1 MPSSASIR
9 ETLQARSELIRS
21 ANPSAVQLPEEL
33 QGYHS
38 LSPLESI
45 TVTTE
50 RRKFGNWYSTVYKAI
65 NSSDGGAYALRRIES
80 VDHIYGYP
88 ACCPALISLQSQVT
102 E

>member
-21 ANPSAVQLPEEL
+21 VNPSATQLPEEL

-38 LSPLESI
+38 LSPLENV
-45 TVTTE
+45 TVTAE

-65 NSSDGGAYALRRIES
+65 SSADGGAYALRRIES
-80 VDHIYGYP
+80 VDHIYRYS
-88 ACCPALISLQSQVT
+88 ACFRALTFTQIT